1 MRVYCFALL
10 TILLVGPSA
19 YSEEVDHRLITCRA
33 FLQSGQA
40 NMAAIFMWLLGY
52 HAGKTGII
60 PFQTPPHNPYGG
72 RLGTYCAQHPDRNLI
87 EASEEI
93 LSALDQGL

>member
-40 NMAAIFMWLLGY
+40 NMAATFMCYSDTTRARLESSRFNQLPPI
-52 HAGKTGII
+52 HMAGGSGHIARSTR
-60 PFQTPPHNPYGG
+60 TE
-72 RLGTYCAQHPDRNLI
+72 T
-87 EASEEI
+87 
-93 LSALDQGL
+93 